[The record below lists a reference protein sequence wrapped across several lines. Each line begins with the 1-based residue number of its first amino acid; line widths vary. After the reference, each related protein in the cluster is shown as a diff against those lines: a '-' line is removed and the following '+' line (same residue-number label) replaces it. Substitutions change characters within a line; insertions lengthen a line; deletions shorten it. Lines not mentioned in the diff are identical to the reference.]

1 MDWFN
6 TNYYHTLYKH
16 RDSIEARK
24 FIDSLIK
31 HLNIEKGLKVLD
43 LACGAGRHSKHLE
56 KLGFK
61 VIGIDRSMNNIKKAK
76 KYESSN
82 LKFFKKEMT
91 DDLEER
97 FDIVLNLFTSFG
109 YENENYN
116 LKTIENIS
124 KNLKKDGI
132 LIIDYLNYYLAEKN
146 LVTKETKYIEGLK
159 FNIKR
164 YSDDKYINKKITVD
178 DKDSN
183 IYYEK
188 VMKIDVDN
196 FNSYCSK
203 NNLEISKI
211 YGNYNLDEFDID
223 TSERLI
229 MIIKK
234 SQPY

>member
-1 MDWFN
+1 MDWFD
-6 TNYYHTLYKH
+6 TDYYHTLYKH
-16 RDSIEARK
+16 RDSIEAKK
-24 FIDSLIK
+24 FIDILVK
-31 HLNIEKGLKVLD
+31 HLKLRKGLKVLD

-61 VIGIDRSMNNIKKAK
+61 VTGIDRSINNIKKANK
-76 KYESSN
+76 NKSSN

-91 DDLEER
+91 DDFKET
-97 FDIVLNLFTSFG
+97 FDVVLNLFTSFG

-146 LVTKETKYIEGLK
+146 LVTEETKYIEGLK
-159 FNIKR
+159 FNIER
-164 YSDDKYINKKITVD
+164 YSDDKYINKRISVD
-178 DKDSN
+178 DKESN
-183 IYYEK
+183 VYYEK
-188 VMKIDVDN
+188 VMKINVDN
-196 FNSYCSK
+196 FNYYCSK

-234 SQPY
+234 SQP

>member
-16 RDSIEARK
+16 RDLIEAKK
-24 FIDSLIK
+24 FIDTLVK
-31 HLNIEKGLKVLD
+31 YLNIKKGLNVLD

-61 VIGIDRSMNNIKKAK
+61 VTGIDRSANNIKKAK
-76 KYESSN
+76 KYKSSN

-91 DDLEER
+91 DDFEER

-116 LKTIENIS
+116 QKTIENIS

-146 LVTKETKYIEGLK
+146 LVTEETKYIEGLK
-159 FNIKR
+159 FNIER
-164 YSDDKYINKKITVD
+164 YSDDKYIYKKISID
-178 DKDSN
+178 DKNSN
-183 IYYEK
+183 VYYEK

-234 SQPY
+234 SQP